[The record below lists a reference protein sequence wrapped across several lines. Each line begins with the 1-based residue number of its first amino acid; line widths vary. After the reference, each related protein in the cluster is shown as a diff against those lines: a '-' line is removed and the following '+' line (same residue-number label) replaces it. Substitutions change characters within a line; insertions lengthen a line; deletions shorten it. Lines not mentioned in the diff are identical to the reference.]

1 MLCNLGLGL
10 DDWQSNRFID
20 FETNGWKIITLN
32 KLRDKWNSE
41 FAAGKWSFL
50 RRDDEQTRLKRVAQ
64 LIHDHL
70 EGEAV
75 PLVDL
80 GSGEG
85 HLCNWLDEAKISQY
99 VAVDIS
105 DVALENIVED
115 KIPVMRICESL
126 ATYSA
131 DTALKSVPLVIVA
144 NEVLYYEPDSVE
156 QLQRIVEGQSEECL
170 VVISAVGPHP
180 DKPNW
185 TASSTKLWKEIEGLG
200 WRRLEA
206 DVVRD
211 EESGVIWDIVVF
223 KVVPQPDY

>member
-1 MLCNLGLGL
+1 M
-10 DDWQSNRFID
+10 
-20 FETNGWKIITLN
+20 N

-50 RRDDEQTRLKRVAQ
+50 RRDDEQVRLKRVAR
-64 LIHDHL
+64 LIHAHL
-70 EGEAV
+70 KGGAV

-85 HLCNWLDEAKISQY
+85 HLCNWLDESKISRY

-115 KIPVMRICESL
+115 KIAVTRICESL
-126 ATYSA
+126 ATYSPDA
-131 DTALKSVPLVIVA
+131 ELKSAPLVIVA
-144 NEVLYYEPDSVE
+144 NEVLYYEADSVD
-156 QLQRIVEGQSEECL
+156 QLKRIAEGQREECL
-170 VVISAVGPHP
+170 MVISAVGPHP

-185 TASSTKLWKEIEGLG
+185 TAASIKLWKEIDGLG
-200 WRRLEA
+200 WHKLEA
-206 DVVRD
+206 EIVRD

-223 KVVPQPDY
+223 KVIPKSSH

>member
-1 MLCNLGLGL
+1 MIGKATDLLNLKQL
-10 DDWQSNRFID
+10 
-20 FETNGWKIITLN
+20 GWKLITLN

-50 RRDDEQTRLKRVAQ
+50 RRSDEQVRLKRVAH

-70 EGEAV
+70 DEGAV

-105 DVALENIVED
+105 DVALANIVD
-115 KIPVMRICESL
+115 NKIPVKRICESL
-126 ATYSA
+126 ATYSPDA
-131 DTALKSVPLVIVA
+131 ELKSVPVAFVA
-144 NEVLYYEPDSVE
+144 NEVLYYEAGSVE
-156 QLQRIVEGQSEECL
+156 QLKRIVEGQNEDCL

-185 TASSTKLWKEIEGLG
+185 TASSIKLWKEIDALG
-200 WRRLEA
+200 WRKLEA
-206 DVVRD
+206 EVVRD

-223 KVVPQPDY
+223 KVEA